1 MNNTNGIRQTFS
13 QREALTIL
21 ARSVDPSKP
30 TAMLEAVK
38 LLAAVCLIPPP
49 DGKGKDGHEK
59 ALEAITMSGE
69 FKGRERFEPIV
80 QGLLIKENEKTLRVS
95 WSDQFKISNQLMVYM
110 GINIFCSFSRWHVCS
125 SSMPSLL
132 SLKILSIVYILEMN
146 SCEWALWM
154 YLRYDC
160 TKVNLI

>member
-1 MNNTNGIRQTFS
+1 MNNTSGIRQTFS

-30 TAMLEAVK
+30 SAMLEAVK

-49 DGKGKDGHEK
+49 DGQGKDGHEK

-80 QGLLIKENEKTLRVS
+80 QGLLIKENEKTLRV
-95 WSDQFKISNQLMVYM
+95 
-110 GINIFCSFSRWHVCS
+110 G
-125 SSMPSLL
+125 
-132 SLKILSIVYILEMN
+132 
-146 SCEWALWM
+146 
-154 YLRYDC
+154 
-160 TKVNLI
+160 T